1 MAACGLP
8 LTASTLGGLAVA
20 DELLTRIWCA
30 LQAILCAIQNSGV
43 FVINLIMRPIVA
55 TLNALLNRLPT
66 AEMPEIPTETTW
78 LSTANYFFPI
88 VECSLLIG
96 AIFTAWIAWKA
107 LAFFL
112 RFWLPI

>member
-1 MAACGLP
+1 MTDG
-8 LTASTLGGLAVA
+8 
-20 DELLTRIWCA
+20 LLTRIWCA

-43 FVINLIMRPIVA
+43 FVVNLIMRPIVA
-55 TLNALLNRLPT
+55 TLNAILNRLPT
-66 AEMPEIPTETTW
+66 AQMPEIGDNNTF

-96 AIFTAWIAWKA
+96 AIFTAWIAWKT